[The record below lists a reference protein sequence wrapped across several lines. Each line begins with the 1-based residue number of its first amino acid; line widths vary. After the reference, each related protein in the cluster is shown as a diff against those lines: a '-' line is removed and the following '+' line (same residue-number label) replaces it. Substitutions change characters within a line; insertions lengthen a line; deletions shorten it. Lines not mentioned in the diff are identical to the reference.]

1 MGAAG
6 VTVFEDYTKLFNFTR
21 PISVQ
26 KYSLLF
32 SRPKELSRLYLFT
45 APFSTDASIRNGF
58 LLNTSFPFGLIISDM
73 GLLDN
78 NCNSHWSITVWC
90 QLYYAI

>member
-6 VTVFEDYTKLFNFTR
+6 ITVFEEYTKLFNFTR

-45 APFSTDASIRNGF
+45 APFSTDASIHKLSATTFYNLEKLF
-58 LLNTSFPFGLIISDM
+58 
-73 GLLDN
+73 
-78 NCNSHWSITVWC
+78 
-90 QLYYAI
+90 